1 MGNQKAIIIKKV
13 KKHSGGGHH
22 GGSWKVAYADFVTAM
37 MAFFLLLWLLNMT
50 SDEKRIRLSQYFKHF
65 SIYSEGGTSF
75 MGKTSEMFSDSGES
89 KDKVFSSRYGDDVSN
104 VEGGDKTVLKVA
116 IDEAGKK
123 LGEALKKDFKAKLG
137 DVQDQ
142 VLVDLVEGGVRVQ
155 MVDKDGSSMFELGN
169 NKLTPKAKKVF
180 RIIGENI
187 KHLTNKVAVEGHTDA
202 LPYAG
207 NEYSNWELSTERAS
221 SARKELEANGLN
233 PGRIDRVSGFASTD
247 PLIKDDPS
255 DPRNRRISIILKI
268 TKEDIS
274 KSFKKT
280 NTKKTLPEID
290 KEKAALKKA
299 AKKMA
304 EEESAIKMT
313 VEDHPA
319 SDKNKVA
326 AGKSDDKPGTNSRW
340 NPVINESG
348 NKPVINKEW
357 SPVLNDSEN
366 KPVLNDDWGLSIKR
380 RETGSAIKKDIKTS
394 VEKETE
400 KDTGIRKTKEKPAAK
415 QDVKKPEVIKELS
428 SPVITDD
435 QWKPVLDNT
444 DNDKWAPFNK

>member
-13 KKHSGGGHH
+13 KKVSGGGHH

-65 SIYSEGGTSF
+65 SIYTEGGTSF
-75 MGKTSEMFSDSGES
+75 LGKTSEMFSDSGES
-89 KDKVFSSRYGDDVSN
+89 KDKVFSSRYGDEVSN
-104 VEGGDKTVLKVA
+104 VEGGNKTVLRVA
-116 IDEAGKK
+116 INEAGKK
-123 LGEALKKDFKAKLG
+123 LGEALKQDFKAKLG

-180 RIIGENI
+180 RVIGENI

-221 SARKELEANGLN
+221 SARKELEANGLD
-233 PGRIDRVSGFASTD
+233 PDRIDRVSGFASTD

-268 TKEDIS
+268 TKEDIR

-280 NTKKTLPEID
+280 NVKKTLPKID

-299 AKKMA
+299 AKKMD
-304 EEESAIKMT
+304 EEGSAIKMT

-326 AGKSDDKPGTNSRW
+326 DENDDKPGTNSRW

-348 NKPVINKEW
+348 NKPVIDKEW

-366 KPVLNDDWGLSIKR
+366 KPVLNGDRGLSIKR
-380 RETGSAIKKDIKTS
+380 RETGSEVKKDIKTS
-394 VEKETE
+394 VAKKKE
-400 KDTGIRKTKEKPAAK
+400 KDTEIRKTKEKPAAK
-415 QDVKKPEVIKELS
+415 PDVKKPAVIKEFS
-428 SPVITDD
+428 SPVITND
-435 QWKPVLDNT
+435 QWGPALNDT
-444 DNDKWAPFNK
+444 DNDKWVPFNK